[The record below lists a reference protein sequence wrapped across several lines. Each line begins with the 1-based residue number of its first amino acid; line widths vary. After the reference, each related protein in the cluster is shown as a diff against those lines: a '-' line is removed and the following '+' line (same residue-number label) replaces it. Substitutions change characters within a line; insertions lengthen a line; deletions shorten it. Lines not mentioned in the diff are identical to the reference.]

1 MALHSLR
8 ALALLLIL
16 FGSLLT
22 TTGRADVA
30 PLVTMR
36 AEPLGGGTG
45 TGLHGNAAPLLG
57 PQSVALIAPA
67 EGGGASSHSGSLF
80 AGTGTGY
87 FAPLPPRIREN
98 ARAGLPLRALPG
110 RTPAAR
116 LLSLIATVEAGRTG
130 YDAVQHG
137 ARVRPS
143 ALPTQMTLA
152 DIYAWI
158 AATPGQPHAIGRYQ
172 FIPPTLRRVAQ
183 IRGYGPD
190 TPFTPAVQD
199 SLALVL
205 LEDAGLRAFEGGT
218 MGRVQFMENLARIWA
233 GLPLPNGRSFYEG
246 YAGNSAA
253 MTWAEFEGGVTGIWP
268 RG

>member
-1 MALHSLR
+1 
-8 ALALLLIL
+8 
-16 FGSLLT
+16 
-22 TTGRADVA
+22 
-30 PLVTMR
+30 MR
-36 AEPLGGGTG
+36 AAPLGGGAAS
-45 TGLHGNAAPLLG
+45 GLFDSAAPLLD
-57 PQSVALIAPA
+57 PQSGALITPA
-67 EGGGASSHSGSLF
+67 EGGGAPSPSGSLF

-87 FAPLPPRIREN
+87 FAPLPPRVREN
-98 ARAGLPLRALPG
+98 ARAGSPLRVLPG

-116 LLSLIATVEAGRTG
+116 LLSLIATVEAGRAG

-137 ARVRPS
+137 ARVHPPTV
-143 ALPTQMTLA
+143 PTQMTLA

-183 IRGYGPD
+183 IRGYGPQ
-190 TPFTPAVQD
+190 TPFSPAVQD

-253 MTWAEFEGGVTGIWP
+253 MTWAEFEDGVGEIWP
-268 RG
+268 LG